1 MLTRAGRLAAL
12 AARGAVPCC
21 ARRAALRALATQA
34 PRDPYAVLGV
44 SRSATLEEVKAA
56 YRREALKWH
65 PDRHPEATRN
75 AATARFKAVS
85 EAYQTLSD
93 ASSRSRHDSRT
104 SYEQAT
110 QREPGWGRDTAR
122 AGGASAGGRAWSDAQ
137 QGRAGGFT
145 EADAERLFRE
155 VFGSASGLA
164 EVLRQMQA
172 AQGGMRGGRGA
183 ASFED
188 LLGQAMRGAASGAR
202 TEVATSVYVRPDGE
216 RVVRTTTTT
225 THRDGRVSQHVEER
239 SMGRTTRGAAR
250 SGRAAQAEAA
260 APDDGSQPE
269 RQGLL
274 RDAFRQLLGP
284 FVAAAGSM
292 AAQAATRT
300 LVRSFVGAALRA
312 VIRRLL
318 GGR

>member
-1 MLTRAGRLAAL
+1 MLTRAARLAAL

-65 PDRHPEATRN
+65 PDRHPEAERD
-75 AATARFKAVS
+75 AASARFKAVS

-93 ASSRSRHDSRT
+93 ASSRSRHDSRS

-110 QREPGWGRDTAR
+110 RGEPGWGRDTAR

-137 QGRAGGFT
+137 QGRGGFT

-172 AQGGMRGGRGA
+172 AQGAGMRSSRGA
-183 ASFED
+183 SSFED

-225 THRDGRVSQHVEER
+225 THRDGRVTQRVEER

-260 APDDGSQPE
+260 APEEYGAPE

-274 RDAFRQLLGP
+274 RDAFKQLLGP
-284 FVAAAGSM
+284 FIAAAGSM

-300 LVRSFVGAALRA
+300 VVSFAGAALRA